1 MTKVVELL
9 DNVRK
14 QLEKDAKEEAKL
26 FSEYTDWCDRE
37 KADSFM
43 TIKRTKKEISELEA
57 LLESEEAFRKKK
69 GTEIEK
75 LAGELAGNEKDLKDA
90 TEIRERD
97 RKLFLE
103 EERTLIESI
112 DALER
117 SLDVMA
123 KKAPALPQTGSASL
137 ARVAT
142 TLRHMAE
149 RSPDFALNQAQ
160 QSILEEFFQNAM
172 GASK

>member
-26 FSEYTDWCDRE
+26 FSEYTSWCDKE
-37 KADSFM
+37 KADSFK

-75 LAGELAGNEKDLKDA
+75 LAGELAGNEWTSKMQQL
-90 TEIRERD
+90 
-97 RKLFLE
+97 LE
-103 EERTLIESI
+103 N
-112 DALER
+112 
-117 SLDVMA
+117 V
-123 KKAPALPQTGSASL
+123 TGSFS
-137 ARVAT
+137 
-142 TLRHMAE
+142 
-149 RSPDFALNQAQ
+149 S
-160 QSILEEFFQNAM
+160 
-172 GASK
+172 